1 MPRPVGRVLSAV
13 GRGGG
18 GKPPKPGAVPGPLGP
33 PTTHPCAQAAHARP
47 HCVRCCRGGGRLG
60 REAPWHPALLTVPLG
75 PRQPGPEQNRSRSVI
90 VRRATFLCDPTVRR
104 ARQKPVSRG
113 NVGSA
118 CPRGHSSLHP
128 VRTGVGVGGGGVGV
142 CLLPWEV
149 NSCFTHRGTFKSV
162 LESSRTPWRYAGD
175 RSKWQASRWL
185 SSWSTSSLWSPEL
198 WHSDLPSETVS
209 RPRRQV
215 FCSARRPRRPGIPGG
230 PASGRASAPGPVR
243 FLAASLCCRNPVAT
257 RVPSSPSGTSSVLR
271 PFTWSQALFTRQ

>member
-1 MPRPVGRVLSAV
+1 MAPSSSHSA
-13 GRGGG
+13 
-18 GKPPKPGAVPGPLGP
+18 PGPL
-33 PTTHPCAQAAHARP
+33 PTRTRTKPLTLCHRP
-47 HCVRCCRGGGRLG
+47 MGHLPVR
-60 REAPWHPALLTVPLG
+60 LL
-75 PRQPGPEQNRSRSVI
+75 
-90 VRRATFLCDPTVRR
+90 DPTVRR

-162 LESSRTPWRYAGD
+162 LESSRTPRRYAGD
-175 RSKWQASRWL
+175 GSKWQASHWL

-198 WHSDLPSETVS
+198 WHSDMPSETVS

-215 FCSARRPRRPGIPGG
+215 FCSARCPWRPGVPGG
-230 PASGRASAPGPVR
+230 SASGPASAPGPVR

-257 RVPSSPSGTSSVLR
+257 RVPSSPSGTSVLR
-271 PFTWSQALFTRQ
+271 PFTWVTSFVHTPMKTPLNSRVTSYNFIVPQ